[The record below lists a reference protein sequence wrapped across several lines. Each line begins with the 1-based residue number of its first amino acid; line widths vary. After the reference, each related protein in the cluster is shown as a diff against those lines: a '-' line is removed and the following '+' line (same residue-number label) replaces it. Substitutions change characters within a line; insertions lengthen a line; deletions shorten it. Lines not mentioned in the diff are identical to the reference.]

1 MGGNTGN
8 KNIKDKDPGNA
19 GGKEYGLVKIGFSIE
34 DLIKGE
40 NRVFIQ
46 KPNDEWVADEDFA
59 RLVIEGGVARPVM
72 EGTEAVN
79 NKHWYYKVFAVPREF
94 LRGREDYAREW
105 VGEWELPGR
114 IVRAGVERRVRSD
127 GTIEVISTV
136 KEDEDKEEESNS
148 GV

>member
-1 MGGNTGN
+1 MPRNTRN
-8 KNIKDKDPGNA
+8 KTTKDNNPGNA

-34 DLIKGE
+34 DLVKGE

-46 KPNDEWVADEDFA
+46 KPNGEWMVDEDFV

-72 EGTEAVN
+72 EGIEVVN

-105 VGEWELPGR
+105 VGEEELPTR
-114 IVRAGVERRVRSD
+114 IVRAGVERRIGRD
-127 GTIEVISTV
+127 GVVEIISTIE
-136 KEDEDKEEESNS
+136 EDKDKKEGNR
-148 GV
+148 